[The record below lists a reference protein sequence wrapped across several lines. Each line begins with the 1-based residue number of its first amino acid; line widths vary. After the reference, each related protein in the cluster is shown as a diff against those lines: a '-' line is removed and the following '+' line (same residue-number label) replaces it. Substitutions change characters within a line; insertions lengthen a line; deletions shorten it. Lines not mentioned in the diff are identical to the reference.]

1 MEGQESLVSQEPL
14 VSYTDA
20 LGNVFHVIPSIAEE
34 DVETEVDNVT
44 PREFITD
51 NMCTYGVNQV
61 LLKLFNGRIS
71 RAPEFR
77 NRLQQR
83 KTLLE
88 RSLNPRVGPPLP
100 PKIFE
105 EKSKQL
111 NEINNSLNMI
121 EFHVQNSLK
130 EIARIERELR
140 EIKNATNI
148 DYIIALSK
156 DYDKNVI
163 QQIKIPNITFKDTVT
178 KHVYLLENPP
188 NDANI
193 DENAVLNMIKITL
206 NPEYSLTE
214 NINKFMKYKFM
225 YNYYSILKHKYE
237 EVTGIVPQRLHRKF
251 ENDTQKMEN
260 LHQKYKNLANQVS
273 TEAQK
278 DYSMLREQ
286 YERIEI
292 ERLEEEKR
300 QLEER
305 ERQLEE
311 QERLNKE
318 QARLRKERE
327 EQERLQKEREEQER
341 EEQRLKNIAELLAG
355 VEIDKA
361 RAQRKKEKEKARK
374 EKENAQK
381 VQKAA
386 NNAPP
391 IILPGGA
398 SNVTVSPPVDV
409 RLRQYAD
416 VLIGELG
423 DFIQNESERRTC
435 DIEYDASKKPI
446 DVTPQTLLV
455 QKYWDIIRNDIR
467 RVLHLP
473 DVCMAS
479 LEDIANAYNTA
490 TSDAAKEAVL
500 TQIRLCVY
508 ARILQQLTYPCVDI
522 KGFIQKLLTLTSDDF
537 TKERFDELKIEFFK
551 SSTIEQLAV
560 YYIRHV
566 VIIYQLHSLYFL
578 LKHVKPGV
586 TVVNIQFHDYKWN
599 SKRKKSNYE
608 NLFVFFPN
616 SPIDTYRTFLQR
628 SMYLLHGRYFTITLQ
643 QNGTTVQKV
652 IPVTPSP
659 YIDIDEYIQ
668 DLNTYFT
675 HIEELNTLKST
686 FPGELDNISSILY
699 HNYKVK
705 KDYYYRSNNMEYVF
719 IDDDNTFFDIF
730 INHMPNDK
738 KPRKRRKEELKIQ
751 VHRLFERSAQN
762 IYYFASP
769 TVFIWFESRN
779 SQRALYDLYQSGA
792 IDTNFYKYIREI
804 YSYTPES
811 PYYRL

>member
-1 MEGQESLVSQEPL
+1 MEREESLVSQDPH
-14 VSYTDA
+14 VSYTDT
-20 LGNVFHVIPSIAEE
+20 LGNVFKVVPSESEE
-34 DVETEVDNVT
+34 DVNTVVDLVT

-51 NMCTYGVNQV
+51 NMSTYGINKV
-61 LLKLFNGRIS
+61 LLKLFNDRIL

-77 NRLQQR
+77 NRLQQ
-83 KTLLE
+83 KKISLE
-88 RSLNPRVGPPLP
+88 KSLNPRVGPQLLP
-100 PKIFE
+100 PKLLE
-105 EKSKQL
+105 EKL
-111 NEINNSLNMI
+111 NKLDKINESLEMV
-121 EFHVQNSLK
+121 EFHVRNSSIQK
-130 EIARIERELR
+130 ARIERELS
-140 EIKNATNI
+140 EIQNATIN
-148 DYIIALSK
+148 DYKVALSK

-163 QQIKIPNITFKDTVT
+163 RNVQLYDFNVRDNITN
-178 KHVYLLENPP
+178 HVYVLKQPGDVNV
-188 NDANI
+188 
-193 DENAVLNMIKITL
+193 DENEVLDMIKITL

-214 NINKFMKYKFM
+214 NINKFMKYKVM
-225 YNYYSILKHKYE
+225 SNHYKILKQNFLISNEKNPIPKRFDKKFKNDVQRMEILEKKYE
-237 EVTGIVPQRLHRKF
+237 
-251 ENDTQKMEN
+251 
-260 LHQKYKNLANQVS
+260 NLADQISEEANEDYLRLQVQHTRNQ
-273 TEAQK
+273 
-278 DYSMLREQ
+278 
-286 YERIEI
+286 I
-292 ERLEEEKR
+292 ERLQEEKSDI
-300 QLEER
+300 EER
-305 ERQLEE
+305 EHRRMQHD
-311 QERLNKE
+311 
-318 QARLRKERE
+318 ERE
-327 EQERLQKEREEQER
+327 VQQ
-341 EEQRLKNIAELLAG
+341 NTATLL
-355 VEIDKA
+355 EDEA
-361 RAQRKKEKEKARK
+361 RAKQIQEKKEKEKAKKAAKRAAK
-374 EKENAQK
+374 Q
-381 VQKAA
+381 AA
-386 NNAPP
+386 NNVPP
-391 IILPGGA
+391 IPPLVEPGGA
-398 SNVTVSPPVDV
+398 SNVTASPSVDV

-423 DFIQNESERRTC
+423 DFIKNESGRRTC

-455 QKYWDIIRNDIR
+455 QKYWDIIRNDIG

-522 KGFIQKLLTLTSDDF
+522 KGFINKLLTFKSDDF
-537 TKERFDELKIEFFK
+537 TEETF
-551 SSTIEQLAV
+551 EQLMVDYFKTDTIQQLTV

-586 TVVNIQFHDYKWN
+586 TVVNIQFHDYTQTR
-599 SKRKKSNYE
+599 SASD
-608 NLFVFFPN
+608 NLFEFFLN
-616 SPIDTYRTFLQR
+616 SPIDTYRIFLQR

-659 YIDIDEYIQ
+659 YIDIDEYIE

-705 KDYYYRSNNMEYVF
+705 KDYYYRSNNMEYAF

-730 INHMPNDK
+730 INRMPNDK
-738 KPRKRRKEELKIQ
+738 IPLKRKKEELKIQ

-769 TVFIWFESRN
+769 TVFIWFESEN
-779 SQRALYDLYQSGA
+779 SQRALYDLYQSGV
-792 IDTNFYKYIREI
+792 IDINFYKYIREI

-811 PYYRL
+811 PYYTL